1 MNETFQQPG
10 RWHDIVLTPITRSPP
25 PTHVMAFTLRDLQ
38 SGSTYEAI
46 IQAKN
51 RFGWNEVIF
60 VYILLSIYVPN
71 STILYNIEWILVD
84 LFIYVTI

>member
-38 SGSTYEAI
+38 SASTYEAI

-51 RFGWNEVIF
+51 RFGWNEVSFSFFFPQI
-60 VYILLSIYVPN
+60 
-71 STILYNIEWILVD
+71 D
-84 LFIYVTI
+84 LFI

>member
-60 VYILLSIYVPN
+60 VYILLSIYVYTYN
-71 STILYNIEWILVD
+71 TI
-84 LFIYVTI
+84 